1 MSVRELNESEP
12 FDDMSKRR
20 LVVKSID
27 FQQLIRK
34 TVAASCLP
42 ATEQPA
48 LRRQS
53 LPRFAAGLYTGFY
66 MEPRNTAGQAVRNYH
81 YDVPGASRLQSGFK
95 VFQRK
100 PKRTEVAD

>member
-12 FDDMSKRR
+12 FDDMSKRH

-34 TVAASCLP
+34 TVADSCLP

-48 LRRQS
+48 LRRQES
-53 LPRFAAGLYTGFY
+53 YIGFY
-66 MEPRNTAGQAVRNYH
+66 MEREKLSLRCAKSLPTSVGIQG
-81 YDVPGASRLQSGFK
+81 VPKEA
-95 VFQRK
+95 
-100 PKRTEVAD
+100 EA